1 MKIKEGKKM
10 PNNKVKYNLK
20 NAHYAMLHIAQD
32 GTVSYDTP
40 VAIPG
45 AVSISLDANGEP
57 ENFYADGIAYY
68 VINNNMGY
76 DGDLELA
83 MIPESFRVDALN
95 ETLDDNKVLIENA
108 NTELNSF
115 ALLFEFDGDVKHIR
129 HVLYNCSASRPG
141 IEGKTNEE
149 SREVQTETL
158 TIKAT
163 PLASGVVKAK
173 TGNTTDATVY
183 QNWYQSVY
191 MPTEV
196 SGANVNLSALT
207 IGSISLDPTFAAGTT
222 VYTAET
228 SNATN
233 AITAT
238 AADENAG
245 VAITVNGD
253 SLTNGSSATWDEGE
267 NTVVITV
274 TNGGSSKSYTVTV
287 TKE

>member
-1 MKIKEGKKM
+1 M
-10 PNNKVKYNLK
+10 PNNKVKFNLK
-20 NAHYAMLHIAQD
+20 NAHYAMLHIAAD

-95 ETLDDNKVLIENA
+95 ETLDDNNVLIENA
-108 NTELNSF
+108 NTELNPF

-141 IEGKTNEE
+141 IEGQTNEE

-173 TGNTTDATVY
+173 TGNTTDNTVY
-183 QNWYQSVY
+183 QNWYSSVY
-191 MPTEV
+191 MPEDI
-196 SGANVNLSALT
+196 SGADVALSTLS
-207 IGSISLDPTFAAGTT
+207 IGAISLTPTFDADVTS
-222 VYTAET
+222 YTATT
-228 SNATN
+228 SNSTN
-233 AITAT
+233 TVTAT
-238 AADENAG
+238 AHDENAG
-245 VAITVNGD
+245 VVITVNGN
-253 SLTNGSSATWDEGE
+253 SITSGSSVSWNEGE
-267 NTVVITV
+267 NTVTVTV
-274 TNGGSSKSYTVTV
+274 TNGGSRKTYTVIV
-287 TKE
+287 TKGE

>member
-1 MKIKEGKKM
+1 M

-40 VAIPG
+40 VPIPG
-45 AVSISLDANGEP
+45 AVSIGLDANGEP

-95 ETLDDNKVLIENA
+95 EKLDDNNVLIENA

-173 TGNTTDATVY
+173 TGNTTDSTVY
-183 QNWYQSVY
+183 QNWYSSVY
-191 MPTEV
+191 MPDDI
-196 SGANVNLSALT
+196 SGADVTLSALS
-207 IGSISLDPTFAAGTT
+207 IGSVSLDPTFNKNVVSYEATT
-222 VYTAET
+222 P
-228 SNATN
+228 NATN
-233 AITAT
+233 TVTAT
-238 AADENAG
+238 ATDSSAN
-245 VAITVNGD
+245 VVITVNGN
-253 SLTNGSSATWDEGE
+253 SVTSGSSVTWAEGT
-267 NTVVITV
+267 NTVAVTVI
-274 TNGGSSKSYTVTV
+274 NGGSRRTYTIIV
-287 TKE
+287 TKED